1 MKYSELLRARH
12 REMVEQLA
20 AVARG
25 EDPRAII
32 PTGLRDFDKRAG
44 TKRGMLTL
52 YGAQT
57 GEGKSIWKKHL
68 MEAAARAGFE
78 VDVYDFEDPPE
89 RTADRTFSTLT
100 LLNNAKMQSLELS
113 DKEMTRIGIALS
125 DAEEW
130 GDRINY
136 HPGLRR
142 AGEVIARIKES
153 TADLVLVDYLQ
164 ALPGEGE
171 GLERT
176 IAEFCWELNAYAQAS
191 GAAVVVFSQV
201 TSEVEKRG
209 LRMLEA
215 AKRREP
221 DGVPYVEGFRP
232 FGASDLNWC
241 SAAGHRAKELGFLF
255 RPGRYL
261 RRFGHNAR
269 DDVME
274 FSFPKANFGS
284 EGVIRVGFD
293 GKTARL
299 FDLPEKT

>member
-1 MKYSELLRARH
+1 MKYSELLRRRH
-12 REMVEQLA
+12 REMVDQLA

-25 EDPRAII
+25 EDPRSII
-32 PTGLRDFDKRAG
+32 PTGLRDFDRRAG
-44 TKRGMLTL
+44 TKRRMLTL
-52 YGAQT
+52 YGAAT

-78 VDVYDFEDPPE
+78 VDVYDFEDPTE
-89 RTADRTFSTLT
+89 RTADRTFSSLT
-100 LLNNAKMQSLELS
+100 LINNSKMQALELS
-113 DKEMTRIGIALS
+113 DKEMTRIAIALS
-125 DAEEW
+125 EAEEW

-142 AGEVIARIKES
+142 AGEVLSRIKES

-164 ALPGEGE
+164 ALPGDGE

-176 IAEFCWELNAYAQAS
+176 IAEFCWELNAWAQVS

-215 AKRREP
+215 QRRREP

-232 FGASDLNWC
+232 FGSSDLNWC

-261 RRFGHNAR
+261 RRFGTAAR

-274 FSFPKANFGS
+274 FSFPKSNFGS
-284 EGVIRVGFD
+284 EGTIRVGFD

-299 FDLPEKT
+299 FDLPEKQ